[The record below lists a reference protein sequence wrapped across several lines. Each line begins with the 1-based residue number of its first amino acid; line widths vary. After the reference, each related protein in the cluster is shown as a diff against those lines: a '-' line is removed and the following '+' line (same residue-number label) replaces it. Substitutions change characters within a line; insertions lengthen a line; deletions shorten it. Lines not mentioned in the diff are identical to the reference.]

1 MMVSGMYAIFTCE
14 VDRQLSTDML
24 KIKLE
29 AFINVFTD
37 ALTLESGTVRL

>member
-1 MMVSGMYAIFTCE
+1 MVPGMYAVLTCE
-14 VDRQLSTDML
+14 VNRQLNTDML

-37 ALTLESGTVRL
+37 AVTLESGTVRV